1 MTSGAI
7 VLMAVMPS
15 ETIFVKSMIDW
26 LKLTYCPIFALNAV
40 AVVIQLLAYPLKATN

>member
-15 ETIFVKSMIDW
+15 ETIFVRSTIDW
-26 LKLTYCPIFALNAV
+26 LKLTYRPIWR
-40 AVVIQLLAYPLKATN
+40 